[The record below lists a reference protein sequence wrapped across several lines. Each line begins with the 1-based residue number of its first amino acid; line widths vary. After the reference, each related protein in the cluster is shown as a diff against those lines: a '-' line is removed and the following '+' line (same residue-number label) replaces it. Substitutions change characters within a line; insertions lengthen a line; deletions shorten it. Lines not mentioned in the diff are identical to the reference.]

1 MAPRKSTRT
10 TRLKRTKRHTRKTPK
25 ARGNKAI
32 KTCDITH
39 SLGYILDDDAQY
51 YNEGMKRAGKT
62 PKSLEYINDLSK
74 QAFFSDLKSN
84 YERDTL
90 LKCFCWPKSIE
101 EDPEN
106 LGELNKNNIVEHV
119 ISLCKNQPHDELII
133 SYNMF
138 DVDDWSYTRKYAYPC
153 RCSDISQVRRTI
165 NYVLKKLQK
174 FPFKSFNEF
183 IDYKE
188 KYNPFREEYGVTYVK
203 IEFMS
208 DVDDY

>member
-1 MAPRKSTRT
+1 MLKKRKAVVLFLLIIVFISLIGIF
-10 TRLKRTKRHTRKTPK
+10 RLKEVTLNQKLS
-25 ARGNKAI
+25 
-32 KTCDITH
+32 IT
-39 SLGYILDDDAQY
+39 DDLMLNVSKGESY
-51 YNEGMKRAGKT
+51 
-62 PKSLEYINDLSK
+62 KSLINDLSK

-90 LKCFCWPKSIE
+90 FKCFCWPKSIE

-106 LGELNKNNIVEHV
+106 LGELNKNNIIDHV

-138 DVDDWSYTRKYAYPC
+138 DVDDWSYTKKNAYSC

-165 NYVLKKLQK
+165 NYILKKLQK

-188 KYNPFREEYGVTYVK
+188 KYNSLREEYGVTYVK